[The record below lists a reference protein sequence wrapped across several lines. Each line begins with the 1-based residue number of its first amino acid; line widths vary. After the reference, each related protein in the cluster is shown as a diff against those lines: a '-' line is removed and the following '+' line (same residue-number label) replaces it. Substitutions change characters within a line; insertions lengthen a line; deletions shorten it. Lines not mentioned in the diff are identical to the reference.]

1 MTGEDGM
8 EKMDWVPLGK
18 GGERMVHVV
27 GQKEA
32 RNTWHVCRSH
42 AGGSTAYGM
51 YPRGTVG
58 DRGT

>member
-1 MTGEDGM
+1 M

-51 YPRGTVG
+51 YPRGMVG